1 MRRLA
6 SVSVLTLIAVLA
18 TVLCVDIR
26 SARAQ
31 SAGPESIFSGT
42 GTFFNGSTLVTPF
55 GFWIWCQ
62 GPANNPYAQE
72 CAGAMYFYALAAP
85 AVNVDGH
92 PTEVCSNSG
101 CGLHVTGS
109 NKALSLDCTLSAAG
123 PFNHGASNLVTVKC
137 TEPAAVNNLTGMST
151 NAVVHVATP

>member
-1 MRRLA
+1 MRKVA
-6 SVSVLTLIAVLA
+6 SVSVLSLVAVLA

-31 SAGPESIFSGT
+31 SAGPESIFSGV

-101 CGLHVTGS
+101 CALHVTGS
-109 NKALSLDCTLSAAG
+109 NQALSVDCKLSATG
-123 PFNHGASNLVTVKC
+123 PFKPGPSNVVTVTC
-137 TEPAAVNNLTGMST
+137 TEPAAVINLTGISQ
-151 NAVVHVATP
+151 NSVVHVVTP

>member
-6 SVSVLTLIAVLA
+6 SVSVLTLIAGLA

-26 SARAQ
+26 SARDQ
-31 SAGPESIFSGT
+31 SDGQEFIFSGT

-55 GFWIWCQ
+55 GFWIWCK

-101 CGLHVTGS
+101 CALHVTGS
-109 NKALSLDCTLSAAG
+109 NQALSVDCTLNATG
-123 PFNHGASNLVTVKC
+123 PFKPGPSNLVTVKC
-137 TEPAAVNNLTGMST
+137 TEA
-151 NAVVHVATP
+151 